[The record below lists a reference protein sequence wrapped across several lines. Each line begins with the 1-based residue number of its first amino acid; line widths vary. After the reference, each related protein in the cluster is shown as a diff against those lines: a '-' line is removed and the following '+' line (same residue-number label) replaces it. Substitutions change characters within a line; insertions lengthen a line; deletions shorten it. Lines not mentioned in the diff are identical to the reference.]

1 MSHFEPIG
9 VLPKRS
15 LTTEEFVL
23 ALPKIPCPLCATT
36 AERGPSR
43 GDSYNYECSQ
53 CGRFEITGTAA
64 ARDTSPEVQVKL
76 AGWIRDENRNRVVP
90 RVSSETL
97 DRIARRPLPSVADRS
112 ERLLLEAIHGMERL
126 DGMVSLAEPRFVT
139 ATYSRDSQEMSV
151 LWRLLLRKGWIA
163 RVADQGPRVTITAEG
178 YIAAEAL
185 ATERGR
191 SEEVF
196 VAMSFSPEMASI
208 YDDGLRLGIE
218 RAGYVPIRVD
228 RTEHV
233 NRIDDEILALIR
245 RSAFVVAELTE
256 QKLGVYFE
264 AGFAMGLSL
273 PVIWSCR
280 KDDLGDLHFDVR
292 QYNCIDWREPNE
304 LAIRLQNRIKAIFG
318 PGPRMPPEWLTTLEA
333 QFVCSI
339 SRSIREEANK
349 KYKELGKDLPTEDD
363 DARKRMVRGMLAQ
376 GYLREFREIHPSGY
390 KDGRFHENL
399 LREWLNELS

>member
-1 MSHFEPIG
+1 M
-9 VLPKRS
+9 
-15 LTTEEFVL
+15 
-23 ALPKIPCPLCATT
+23 ALPKIPCPLCEAL
-36 AERGPSR
+36 AERDPSR
-43 GDSYNYECSQ
+43 GDSHTYECSR
-53 CGRFEITGTAA
+53 CGKFEITGIAA
-64 ARDTSPEVQVKL
+64 ARDTTPDVQVKL
-76 AGWIRDENRNRVVP
+76 AGWIRDENRNGVVP

-97 DRIARRPLPSVADRS
+97 DRIARRPLPSVAERS
-112 ERLLLEAIHGMERL
+112 ERLLLEVIHGIERL
-126 DGMVSLAEPRFVT
+126 DEMVNLAEPRFVT
-139 ATYSRDSQEMSV
+139 ATYSRDSQEMSI
-151 LWRLLLRKGWIA
+151 LWRLLLRKGWMA

-196 VAMSFSPEMASI
+196 VAMSFSPEMTSI
-208 YDDGLRLGIE
+208 YDNGLRLGIE

-228 RTEHV
+228 RTEHL

-245 RSAFVVAELTE
+245 KSAFVVADLTE

-280 KDDLGDLHFDVR
+280 KDDLQDLHFDVR

-304 LAIRLQNRIKAIFG
+304 LAMRLKNRIEAILG

-333 QFVCSI
+333 QFICSI
-339 SRSIREEANK
+339 SHSIREEANRT
-349 KYKELGKDLPTEDD
+349 YKELGRDLPTEDD
-363 DARKRMVRGMLAQ
+363 DARRRMVRGMLAQ
-376 GYLREFREIHPSGY
+376 GHLRKFREVHPNGY
-390 KDGRFHENL
+390 KDGCFHEGL
-399 LREWLNELS
+399 LREWLNKSS